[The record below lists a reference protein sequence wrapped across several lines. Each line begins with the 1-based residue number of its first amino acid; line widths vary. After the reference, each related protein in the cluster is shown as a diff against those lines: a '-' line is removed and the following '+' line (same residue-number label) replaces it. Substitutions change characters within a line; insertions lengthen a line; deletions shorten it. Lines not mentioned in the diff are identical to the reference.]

1 MRNFFQSLGYRF
13 ASFMYGRNG
22 IDALGKFLV
31 IAALVCTL
39 LSNLPFLDLLYLVGT
54 ALMVYALFRCFSK
67 NLYKRQQENMK
78 YLSASQKFKGFF
90 ALRKKIWQERN
101 THRYFKCSCGTH
113 LRVPKGKGKIKI
125 HCSKCGKDIIKNT

>member
-1 MRNFFQSLGYRF
+1 MKNFFQNLGYRF

-22 IDALGKFLV
+22 IDAFCKFLI
-31 IAALVCTL
+31 IASLVCTL
-39 LSNLPFLDLLYLVGT
+39 LSNLPFLDVFHLVGT
-54 ALMVYALFRCFSK
+54 AILIYAFFRFFSK

-78 YLSASQKFKGFF
+78 YMSVSQKFKRFF
-90 ALRKKIWQERN
+90 ALRKKMFSERK

-125 HCSKCGKDIIKNT
+125 HCSKCGKDIVKNT